1 MADAAVKRAF
11 FGQGWHE
18 GGVCP
23 GLGDGVGMVLLG
35 RMAWSLAE
43 ASAAIGKPRHLQHAS
58 QWRRLN
64 ILSRSHDAPFITP
77 FAS

>member
-43 ASAAIGKPRHLQHAS
+43 ASAAIGKPSRWELERELES
-58 QWRRLN
+58 RGLCSSSSRRLG
-64 ILSRSHDAPFITP
+64 A
-77 FAS
+77 AGK